1 MPSNRKKRI
10 RARMAKTGERWS
22 TAAQNTQRGAGA
34 RIKHGR
40 YSGVPKLPEGPTSAW
55 LDAQG
60 RVLPDD
66 GTRPQV
72 EFVNIQGDFDPRDLK
87 KAWVPSTAFDDPT
100 MPRDPSWPP
109 DVKRVL
115 TLAEYIDARTRQTGW
130 QLERVQPGPVVFMGK
145 VLSVLLQW
153 STARQHER
161 GRP

>member
-1 MPSNRKKRI
+1 
-10 RARMAKTGERWS
+10 
-22 TAAQNTQRGAGA
+22 
-34 RIKHGR
+34 
-40 YSGVPKLPEGPTSAW
+40 
-55 LDAQG
+55 
-60 RVLPDD
+60 
-66 GTRPQV
+66 
-72 EFVNIQGDFDPRDLK
+72 
-87 KAWVPSTAFDDPT
+87 

-130 QLERVQPGPVVFMGK
+130 QLERVQPGPIVFMGK